1 VTGACQ
7 ITGNSPACSV
17 IRAKDR
23 PCPPPIPLTMFFRD
37 VQDTY
42 WSSTTNF
49 FATDWAWA
57 LYLEKGAV
65 GVGYKKE
72 TNFFVWPVA
81 VF

>member
-1 VTGACQ
+1 
-7 ITGNSPACSV
+7 
-17 IRAKDR
+17 
-23 PCPPPIPLTMFFRD
+23 MFFRD